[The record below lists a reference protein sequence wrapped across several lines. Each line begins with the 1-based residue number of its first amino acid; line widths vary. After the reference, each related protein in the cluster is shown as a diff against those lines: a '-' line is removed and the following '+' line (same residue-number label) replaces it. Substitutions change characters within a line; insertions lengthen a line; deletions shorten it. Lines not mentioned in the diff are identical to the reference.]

1 LLLAISLAA
10 FMASLDVTIVN
21 IALPT
26 LSQYFDASA
35 SMVSWVT
42 TAYLIVLASFLLI
55 FGKLSDKFGYKKI
68 FLTGFFVFALGSFL
82 CGLSSTLTFLIFSRM
97 LQAVGGAMISA
108 IAPAMVST
116 YFPAE
121 RRGKAMGYITV
132 VGSLG
137 VALGPTLGGFLTQYA
152 SWHWIFFINVPVGIF
167 AILLGIKV
175 IPDTRIISTKN
186 LPFDRAG
193 SFLIFLII
201 ASGIFALSMGVQL
214 GFNSPQVIGAAV
226 LCLLA
231 IPVFIR
237 HEKRVADP
245 LLDTSLFK
253 DRDFTFKNTVAL
265 LMMLAFGGANFILPF
280 YLELVKGLDTS
291 VAGLFMTVPSVTMM
305 ISGILAGNLYNKAGG
320 KKLCLYAIA
329 ISLLGYLMLAQ
340 FGADTTQIFIII
352 TLGLFGFGLGFSIS
366 PNSNDIM
373 NMTKRE
379 SKGIVSSILAA
390 ERNLGMTIG
399 VALFQLAFVSSMTKF
414 ATKHAIT
421 EASPVDL
428 KLEVLIHGFDGT
440 FFLAAIVIGICFV
453 LMFLTKET
461 ESCFGE
467 V

>member
-1 LLLAISLAA
+1 
-10 FMASLDVTIVN
+10 
-21 IALPT
+21 
-26 LSQYFDASA
+26 
-35 SMVSWVT
+35 
-42 TAYLIVLASFLLI
+42 
-55 FGKLSDKFGYKKI
+55 
-68 FLTGFFVFALGSFL
+68 
-82 CGLSSTLTFLIFSRM
+82 
-97 LQAVGGAMISA
+97 
-108 IAPAMVST
+108 
-116 YFPAE
+116 
-121 RRGKAMGYITV
+121 
-132 VGSLG
+132 
-137 VALGPTLGGFLTQYA
+137 
-152 SWHWIFFINVPVGIF
+152 VPVGIF

-193 SFLIFLII
+193 SFLIFLIF

-253 DRDFTFKNTVAL
+253 ERDFTFKNTVAL

-291 VAGLFMTVPSVTMM
+291 VAGLFMTVPSVT
-305 ISGILAGNLYNKAGG
+305 
-320 KKLCLYAIA
+320 A

-340 FGADTTQIFIII
+340 FSADSTQIFIII

-366 PNSNDIM
+366 PNTNDIM
-373 NMTKRE
+373 NMTKKE

-414 ATKHAIT
+414 AAKHAIT
-421 EASPVDL
+421 QASPVDL

-440 FFLAAIVIGICFV
+440 FFLAAIVIGICFI